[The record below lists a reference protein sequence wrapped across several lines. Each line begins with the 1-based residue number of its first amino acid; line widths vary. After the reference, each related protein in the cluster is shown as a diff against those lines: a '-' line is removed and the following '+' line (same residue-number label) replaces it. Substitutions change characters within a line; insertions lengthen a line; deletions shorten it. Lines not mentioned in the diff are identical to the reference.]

1 MRARSPWRKR
11 FPSVAAIL
19 PFTHARELPILG
31 PMEKNALVAA
41 IGLAFTLTACGGYA
55 VPTDRLIASEA
66 ATRSAREVGA
76 SNAPQAALHLK
87 LAQEEIA
94 QAKALMSDGNNKRAD
109 YVLIRAKADAELAL
123 ALAKQASA
131 QAAAKKAADQL
142 NAPGNQ

>member
-1 MRARSPWRKR
+1 MRAASASSKR
-11 FPSVAAIL
+11 FTRLPAIP
-19 PFTHARELPILG
+19 PFTHAREFPILR

-41 IGLAFTLTACGGYA
+41 VGLAFTLAACGGYA

-66 ATRSAREVGA
+66 AARSAREVGA

-94 QAKALMSDGNNKRAD
+94 QAKGLMNDGNNKRAD

-123 ALAKQASA
+123 ALAKEATA
-131 QAAAKKAADQL
+131 QLAAKKAADQL

>member
-1 MRARSPWRKR
+1 
-11 FPSVAAIL
+11 
-19 PFTHARELPILG
+19 
-31 PMEKNALVAA
+31 MEKNVLAA
-41 IGLAFTLTACGGYA
+41 ATGLAFVLAACGGYA

-66 ATRSAREVGA
+66 AARSAREVGA

-94 QAKALMSDGNNKRAD
+94 QAKGLMNDGNNKRAD

-131 QAAAKKAADQL
+131 QSAAKKAGEAL
-142 NAPGNQ
+142 STPGNQ